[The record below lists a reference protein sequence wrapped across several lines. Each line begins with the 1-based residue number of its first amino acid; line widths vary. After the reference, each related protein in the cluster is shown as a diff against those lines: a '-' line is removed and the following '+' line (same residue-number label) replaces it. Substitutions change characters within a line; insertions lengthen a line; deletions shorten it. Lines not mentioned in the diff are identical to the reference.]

1 MTYPLNPG
9 NECVRAW
16 EAMPHALQGNLA
28 PQQSAWLDDHLACC
42 DACREEFAQQQRLQ
56 RAMSLPVDMPFN
68 VEADLQRLL
77 SRIDNPDIPMLGDSP
92 RHAGWA
98 GRALVAAVLVQA
110 IGLGVMGAKLWSM
123 DPAPAYRTLGQEA
136 APMPSGAIRVVPDPS
151 MTLADWDASLHAHG
165 LHVVAGPNDAGAYTV
180 VPSSADANREALVQ
194 RLRATNGML
203 LAEPVAGTP

>member
-1 MTYPLNPG
+1 MTFPLNPG

-16 EAMPHALQGNLA
+16 EAMPHALQANLA
-28 PQQSAWLDDHLACC
+28 PQQSEWLDDHLARC
-42 DACREEFAQQQRLQ
+42 DACRGEFAQQQRLQ

-68 VEADLQRLL
+68 AEADLQRLL
-77 SRIDNPDIPMLGDSP
+77 ARIDNPDIQAPRDAS

-110 IGLGVMGAKLWSM
+110 IGLGVMGVKLWSI
-123 DPAPAYRTLGQEA
+123 DPAPAYRTLGQETAVMPA
-136 APMPSGAIRVVPDPS
+136 ASIRVVPNPS

-180 VPSSADANREALVQ
+180 VPLSADANREALVQ
-194 RLRATNGML
+194 QLRATNGML
-203 LAEPVAGTP
+203 LVEPVAGTQ